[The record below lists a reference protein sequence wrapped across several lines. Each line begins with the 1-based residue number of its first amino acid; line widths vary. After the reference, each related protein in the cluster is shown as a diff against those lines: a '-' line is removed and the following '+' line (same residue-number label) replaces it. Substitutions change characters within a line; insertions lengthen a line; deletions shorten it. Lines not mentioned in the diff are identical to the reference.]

1 MDDKFQTGV
10 DATYVA
16 HTRFLWQEADKSPSY
31 QPARTRNGGEGDS
44 QQVLQLAAKQENCL
58 LAIFC
63 TKCGWSTL
71 WRHGKMHRQ
80 KKPTQD
86 SRWEERRNY
95 PSEVVPSRSEKR
107 QIEFVG
113 LPPRSPMP
121 PNGTHLSRV
130 SPHLNYP
137 HTECDC
143 SGHFKSCK
151 SDLALLLFFF
161 HVIWVPCQSEDWL
174 GHQDTHLKSRKC

>member
-10 DATYVA
+10 DVTYVA

-44 QQVLQLAAKQENCL
+44 QQVLQLAAKRENCL

-107 QIEFVG
+107 QIVFFG
-113 LPPRSPMP
+113 LPQNKMVLIWAECHPTWIIPTQSVTAVATSSLVNLTSPSSSSAFMSSGSP
-121 PNGTHLSRV
+121 ASRRTGLDTKILTWKAGNV
-130 SPHLNYP
+130 SP
-137 HTECDC
+137 T
-143 SGHFKSCK
+143 
-151 SDLALLLFFF
+151 
-161 HVIWVPCQSEDWL
+161 
-174 GHQDTHLKSRKC
+174 